1 MSSFPPFPISSIKVR
16 IPPRRRETILRSRL
30 IDLLYEQLDKS
41 VLFVIAP
48 AGYGKTSLLV
58 DFAGQV
64 ELPVCWLTLDT
75 LDQDPQRFLRY
86 LIAAIAEKFPAFG
99 RDSLGILENMISL
112 ETDQEQILV
121 TITNEI
127 SARVRDHFV
136 LVLDDYHFVESA
148 PVIGLIVGRLLQLA
162 GENFHLVISSR
173 NLPDFPASPLLIA
186 RNQVGGIS
194 FKDIS
199 FQPQEIQD
207 LYLQNKGIEL
217 SLQDAETVLKETE
230 GWIAAIHLT
239 NRPLEPL
246 PQFHPLIST
255 SVLFDFF
262 AREVMDRQ
270 PEPVRQFM
278 LLTSMLDAFDV
289 SLCEEVLAPLVPG
302 EKLDWA
308 ALFRRVQSTN
318 LFSVPLDSNGQW
330 MRYHHLFQHY
340 LKSEMR
346 YKDPALTW
354 NIQRNLARAYEVQ
367 QKWEEAFQIYDQLDD
382 HKNLARLLTET
393 GIAFIGAGRILT
405 LATWLK
411 KLPTEILYSQPALI
425 SLLGA
430 VHSTQGDQRQA
441 LNLLNRAEGGFQRS
455 ESNVHWVTTLV
466 RRAEVYRQLGQYN
479 AALTDVDQIL
489 KMTRVSSKPEFQTIH
504 AEAERI
510 KGLAFFGQGR
520 VRDSLPWL
528 ESSLQRYQRLGL
540 RNQVPILET
549 ELGVVHRRLGE
560 PQIAAQYYA
569 SALEILEQ
577 TGNTGWKARLLNN
590 MGMLKYM
597 TGRLEEAHRLL
608 QESIQTAKQC
618 GYVRIQTNALI
629 SLGDLCTDLNDMD
642 SAFACY
648 DQALTQATQLG
659 HSMYIF
665 YASLGEARLKRMHG
679 NSLPALTDL
688 RLVELSQVHLGSFE
702 RAQFNLERGLCL
714 LDLDRVTEAVA
725 IFKEAVTLFEV
736 GGNQS
741 EQLIAG
747 FWYEVA
753 TSLSASKPSGMDLVD
768 LLPPQRDWRTPTPF
782 MIHAGR
788 AARWL
793 KAKGQTQLLRFP
805 SLRLFFEH
813 AVRLLDTLPEL
824 LKRFPEPASN
834 PNSPLP
840 RLEIVTF
847 GKVSVCHDGRVVEIS
862 DWQTR
867 EARDLFFYL
876 LQSPPRTKEQIAME
890 FWPDLSPA
898 RIKMRFKINIYR
910 IRQTLGQDVILFK
923 DDQYSFNRSIPYV
936 WDREQVDSLHA
947 ASRQMT
953 NLGERMQTLEEAT
966 SLIQGRYL
974 ADLNAEWAETDRIR
988 WDERQRELMFEL
1000 AELYLRKERGQ
1011 DCLRLARELLALDPL
1026 QESAHR
1032 LVLQAHAILHDPAGL
1047 ALQYRQYQEIIE
1059 NELGMLPSLEMRT
1072 LYERLL
1078 TSI

>member
-1 MSSFPPFPISSIKVR
+1 MSSPPFPISAIKVR
-16 IPPRRRETILRSRL
+16 VPPRRREAIVRSRL

-48 AGYGKTSLLV
+48 AGYGKTTLLV
-58 DFAGQV
+58 DFAAQV
-64 ELPVCWLTLDT
+64 EMPLCWLTLDT

-99 RDSLGILENMISL
+99 RDSLGILENMNLL
-112 ETDQEQILV
+112 ETDQEQILI

-127 SARVRDHFV
+127 NTRVRDHFV

-148 PVIGLIVGRLLQLA
+148 PAIGVLVGRLLQLA
-162 GENFHLVISSR
+162 GENFHVVISSR

-186 RNQVGGIS
+186 RNQVGGLS
-194 FKDIS
+194 FKDLS
-199 FQPQEIQD
+199 FQPEEIQE
-207 LYLQNKGIEL
+207 LYLQNRGMEL
-217 SLQDAETVLKETE
+217 SRQDAEMVLKETE

-239 NRPLEPL
+239 NRPLEAM
-246 PQFHPLIST
+246 PQFHPMVST

-262 AREVMDRQ
+262 AREVMERQ
-270 PEPVRQFM
+270 SEPVRRFM
-278 LLTSMLDAFDV
+278 LLTSYLDAFDV
-289 SLCEEVLAPLVPG
+289 DLCEQVLAPLVSG
-302 EKLDWA
+302 EPLDWA

-340 LKSEMR
+340 LKSEMK

-354 NIQRNLARAYEVQ
+354 NIQHNLAQAYEAQ
-367 QKWEEAFQIYDQLDD
+367 HKWEEAFHIYDQLDD

-393 GIAFIGAGRILT
+393 GMAFIGAGRILT

-411 KLPTEILYSQPALI
+411 KLPTEILYSQPALL
-425 SLLGA
+425 SLLGT

-441 LNLLNRAEGGFQRS
+441 LNLFNRAEGGFQRS
-455 ESNVHWVTTLV
+455 ENNVHWVTTLV

-479 AALTDVDQIL
+479 AALTDVSQIL
-489 KMTRVSSKPEFQTIH
+489 KMTGVSSKPEFQTIH

-510 KGLAFFGQGR
+510 KGLALFGQGR
-520 VRDSLPWL
+520 VQESLPWL
-528 ESSLQRYQRLGL
+528 ESSLHGFQRLGL

-560 PQIAAQYYA
+560 PEIAAQYYA
-569 SALEILEQ
+569 SALETLEQ

-629 SLGDLCTDLNDMD
+629 SLGDLCADLNDFD
-642 SAFACY
+642 SAFTCY
-648 DQALTQATQLG
+648 DQALTQATHLG

-679 NSLPALTDL
+679 DSLPALSDL

-702 RAQFNLERGLCL
+702 RAYFNLERGLCL
-714 LDLDRVTEAVA
+714 LDLEKVSEAVA
-725 IFKEAVTLFEV
+725 VFKEAVSLFEG
-736 GGNQS
+736 GGNRS
-741 EQLIAG
+741 EQMIAS

-753 TSLSASKPSGMDLVD
+753 TALSVSKPSGSNLGD

-793 KAKGQTQLLRFP
+793 KAKGHTQLLRTP

-813 AVRLLDTLPEL
+813 AIRLLDTLPGL
-824 LKRFPEPASN
+824 LEQITKPASL
-834 PNSPLP
+834 PDPSRP
-840 RLEIVTF
+840 RLEITTF
-847 GKVSVCHDGRVVEIS
+847 GKVSVAHDGHIVELS

-876 LQSPPRTKEQIAME
+876 LQSPPRTKEQIALE
-890 FWPDLSPA
+890 FWPDLPPA
-898 RIKMRFKINIYR
+898 RLKMRFKINIYR
-910 IRQTLGQDVILFK
+910 IRQALGQDVILFK
-923 DDQYSFNRSIPYV
+923 DDHYSFNRSIPYV
-936 WDREQVDSLHA
+936 WDRDHVEDLYFA
-947 ASRQMT
+947 RRQST
-953 NLGERMQTLEEAT
+953 DLGERIQVLEEAVA
-966 SLIQGRYL
+966 LIRGRYL
-974 ADLNAEWAETDRIR
+974 VDLNAEWAEADRIR
-988 WDERQRELMFEL
+988 WEDRQRELLYEL
-1000 AELYLRKERGQ
+1000 AELYLRLNRGQ

-1032 LVLQAHAILHDPAGL
+1032 LVLQAHAALHDPAGL

-1059 NELGMLPSLEMRT
+1059 NELGVLPSQEMRT